1 LKPASPDEPKP
12 APGDLFAMTTA
23 TRQRTN
29 IVSGARS
36 GMGKATVELLRS
48 RGERVLG
55 IDLTGSDIPVD
66 LATDP
71 GRHAAIAAVKAACPR
86 GVDALILCAGLGGGM
101 APGEDVV
108 SVNYFGAVDLATGLR
123 PLLAA
128 GDAPRVVAI
137 SSSASLLGYDA
148 AIVEACLAGD
158 EPSAREMARA
168 KTPDDT
174 ALRAGPIYA
183 ASKRA
188 LTRWIRRTSV
198 LPEWAGTGILLN
210 GVSPGLVQTPMT
222 LPMLGTEEG
231 RAILAKVTPRAVR
244 EAAIADDLA
253 HLVTF
258 LASAQNRY
266 LVGQVPLSDGGTDVL
281 LRGDDVF

>member
-1 LKPASPDEPKP
+1 MPKL
-12 APGDLFAMTTA
+12 ALGDFNSMSTT
-23 TRQRTN
+23 TRQRIS

-36 GMGKATVELLRS
+36 GMGKATVDLLRA

-55 IDLTGSDIPVD
+55 VDLTGSDISAD
-66 LATDP
+66 LATP
-71 GRHAAIAAVKAACPR
+71 AGRQAAIAAVSAACPQR
-86 GVDALILCAGLGGGM
+86 GM
-101 APGEDVV
+101 APGEAVV
-108 SVNYFGAVDLATGLR
+108 SVNYFGAVEIAAGLR
-123 PLLAA
+123 PLLAM
-128 GDAPRVVAI
+128 GDSPRVVAI

-148 AIVEACLAGD
+148 AIVAACLGND
-158 EPSAREMARA
+158 EPGARELARA
-168 KTPDDT
+168 KSPNDT

-198 LPEWAGTGILLN
+198 QPEWAGAGILLN
-210 GVSPGLVQTPMT
+210 GISPGLVQTPMT
-222 LPMLGTEEG
+222 IPMLGTEEG

-244 EAAIADDLA
+244 EAAVADDIAQLA
-253 HLVTF
+253 AF

-266 LVGQVPLSDGGTDVL
+266 LVGQVPLCDGGTDVL

>member
-1 LKPASPDEPKP
+1 MTKLAL
-12 APGDLFAMTTA
+12 GDFNSMSTT
-23 TRQRTN
+23 TRQRIS

-36 GMGKATVELLRS
+36 GMGKATVDLLRA

-55 IDLTGSDIPVD
+55 VDLTGSDISAD
-66 LATDP
+66 LATP
-71 GRHAAIAAVKAACPR
+71 AGRQAAIAAGSAACPQ
-86 GVDALILCAGLGGGM
+86 GIDALILCAGLGGGM
-101 APGEDVV
+101 APGEAVV
-108 SVNYFGAVDLATGLR
+108 SVNYFGAVEIAAGLR
-123 PLLAA
+123 PLLAM
-128 GDAPRVVAI
+128 GDSPRVVAI

-148 AIVEACLAGD
+148 AIVAACLGND
-158 EPSAREMARA
+158 EPGARELARA
-168 KTPDDT
+168 KSPNDT

-198 LPEWAGTGILLN
+198 QPEWAGAGILLN
-210 GVSPGLVQTPMT
+210 GISPGLVQTPMT
-222 LPMLGTEEG
+222 IPMLGTEEG

-244 EAAIADDLA
+244 EAAVADDIAQLA
-253 HLVTF
+253 AF

-266 LVGQVPLSDGGTDVL
+266 LVGQVPLCDGGTDVL